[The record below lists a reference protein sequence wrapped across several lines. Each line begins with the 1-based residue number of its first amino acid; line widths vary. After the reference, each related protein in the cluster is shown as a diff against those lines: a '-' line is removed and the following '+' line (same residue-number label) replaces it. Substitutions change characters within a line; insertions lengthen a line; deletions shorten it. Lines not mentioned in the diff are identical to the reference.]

1 MVDRLMMPGRVAL
14 EGGNIVIKDEHGV
27 RRLTNDPRE
36 AAAGPRGFDINRH
49 RLIAVEAIIADRYG
63 GPCDCDDARAYLSI
77 AFNAIALS
85 RRLAGW
91 KADARPLIAW
101 AKHWTPTADPIE
113 VEKLAIAVTTA
124 PRWISAARAGKLMA
138 ATTDEIERLGLKTI
152 WASDRSI
159 REIKREKKLAKNKAD
174 RERVAAAR
182 AAKRG
187 RAGGDMRL
195 GSVTVFCKTHKL
207 PRSTVYRHLK
217 NGTLDG
223 YLAAKGIQARPDGW
237 DRNVALNRDSSS
249 NSATHS
255 SHAAALELGT
265 SILAFQRSMVP
276 AIQATASA
284 TSEINRKVVLIRM
297 AASRIAS
304 GGAA

>member
-14 EGGNIVIKDEHGV
+14 EGGNIVVKDEHGV
-27 RRLTNDPRE
+27 KRLTNDPRE
-36 AAAGPRGFDINRH
+36 ATGGQRGFDINRH
-49 RLIAVEAIIADRYG
+49 RLIAVETMIDDRYG
-63 GPCDCDDARAYLSI
+63 GPCDCDDARAYLSV
-77 AFNAIALS
+77 AFNALALS
-85 RRLAGW
+85 RRLTGW

-101 AKHWTPTADPIE
+101 ARRWTPLADPLE
-113 VEKLAIAVTTA
+113 VERLAIAVTTA

-138 ATTDEIERLGLKTI
+138 ATTAEIERLGIKTV
-152 WASDRSI
+152 WASDRSV

-217 NGTLDG
+217 DGTLDG
-223 YLAAKGIQARPDGW
+223 YLAARGIQARPDGW

-249 NSATHS
+249 YSATHS
-255 SHAAALELGT
+255 SHVAARELGT

-284 TSEINRKVVLIRM
+284 TVEISRKVVLISK
-297 AASRIAS
+297 AARRIAP